1 MWLPPARHRPKIVA
15 LMSLVPGTRLAS
27 KMAGTSRD
35 QAAAYLK
42 RHNVMTLATHEPEGV
57 WAAALFYA
65 NDGFTLQFLSAP
77 SSRHSRNIAASP
89 RVAVT
94 IQEDYRDWR
103 AIQGI
108 QLEGTCERLEGERES
123 MAVERYGAK
132 FPIVG
137 PDAPPEIA
145 RALDKIAWYEVIP
158 ERLFF
163 IDNSVKLGHREEIAI

>member
-1 MWLPPARHRPKIVA
+1 
-15 LMSLVPGTRLAS
+15 
-27 KMAGTSRD
+27 MAGVLRD
-35 QAAAYLK
+35 QATAYMEG
-42 RHNVMTLATHEPEGV
+42 HNVMTLATHGPEGV
-57 WAAALFYA
+57 WAAAVFYA

-94 IQEDYRDWR
+94 IQEDYRGWR
-103 AIQGI
+103 EIQGI
-108 QLEGTCERLEGERES
+108 QLEGTCEKLEGQRKS
-123 MAVERYGAK
+123 IAVERYRAK

-145 RALDKIAWYEVIP
+145 RALDKIAWYEVTP

-163 IDNSVKLGHREEIAI
+163 IDNSVKLGHREEIVI